1 MSGKVNVVGRQNA
14 KSFMLKTS
22 YYKLISSIIPCLLLL
37 LFSIACASGSHA
49 FTMES
54 SSYVMPAG
62 TVSGVGTLESSSSL
76 SYELYSSIGQ
86 ISPVGP
92 SESSNYTLLSGFVY
106 TLFDNIY
113 IYDVSIDG
121 SIASSITSIS
131 SRPIISADILD
142 ECLTPGSTSVEVYVD
157 GNKYLV
163 GLIKTGPR
171 KYHFSFSPGTEL
183 SGITHEVEIRATN
196 LGGSADYYG
205 IRQLKQSGLFS
216 VTSRPKNVPNPF
228 RPRRGEGTTIMYNL
242 STDTGTKLI
251 VYDITGKAVWQKSF
265 NPGAEGGKAGLNNVF
280 WNGKNDFGEYVGN
293 GAYIYIITSSSKVLS
308 KGQMAVM
315 D

>member
-1 MSGKVNVVGRQNA
+1 
-14 KSFMLKTS
+14 
-22 YYKLISSIIPCLLLL
+22 
-37 LFSIACASGSHA
+37 
-49 FTMES
+49 MES
-54 SSYVMPAG
+54 SNYVMPAG
-62 TVSGVGTLESSSSL
+62 TIGGTGTFETSSSSN
-76 SYELYSSIGQ
+76 YELYSDVGQ
-86 ISPVGP
+86 ISPVGS
-92 SESSNYTLLSGFVY
+92 SESSNYMLRSGFVY
-106 TLFDNIY
+106 TLFDDIY
-113 IYDVSIDG
+113 IYDVIIDG
-121 SIASSITSIS
+121 SIASSVTSIS

-157 GNKYLV
+157 GSKYLV

-196 LGGSADYYG
+196 LGGSSDYYG
-205 IRQLKQSGLFS
+205 IRQLKQSGLS

-228 RPRRGEGTTIMYNL
+228 RPRHGEGTTIMYNL
-242 STDTGTKLI
+242 SADTGTKLI
-251 VYDITGKAVWQKSF
+251 IYDITGKAVWQKSF
-265 NPGAEGGKAGLNNVF
+265 DPGAEGGKEGLNNVF

-293 GAYIYIITSSSKVLS
+293 GAYIFTVTSGSKILS